1 MTLDKPPLCVLF
13 LRIRSK
19 DMKVFLQSGFEGPL
33 QDVVKKK
40 KRGNCVFSSHA
51 CLEPCNP
58 PGACMSFMYKDTNRP
73 GGYDWPRGRQ
83 QIGGQTWEQTVGL
96 DRGAQT
102 RPCLSVMS
110 DP

>member
-33 QDVVKKK
+33 QGVVKKK
-40 KRGNCVFSSHA
+40 KGELCFFLT
-51 CLEPCNP
+51 CLSGALHP

-96 DRGAQT
+96 DSGAQA